1 MSHNLL
7 AYGNLKEITME
18 LLTFPKN
25 EYLLDASLEDLHA
38 QSQEWIKEIDFW
50 NDEISFF
57 YKLLHKK
64 ETKNVFPARELA
76 EIEKTLIRINSEDM
90 LRLRDE
96 VLNHERLLSIL
107 IRSTS
112 LSEEQVYRE
121 AHRRLY
127 RDMYKLNDL
136 IRAFKKSVFSF
147 YTEA

>member
-1 MSHNLL
+1 
-7 AYGNLKEITME
+7 ME

-25 EYLLDASLEDLHA
+25 EYLLDASLEDLHS

-64 ETKNVFPARELA
+64 ETNNVFPARELA

-96 VLNHERLLSIL
+96 VLNHERLLSTL

-136 IRAFKKSVFSF
+136 IRSFKKSVFSF
-147 YTEA
+147 YTET

>member
-1 MSHNLL
+1 
-7 AYGNLKEITME
+7 ME

>member
-1 MSHNLL
+1 
-7 AYGNLKEITME
+7 ME

-25 EYLLDASLEDLHA
+25 EYLLDASLEDLHS

-50 NDEISFF
+50 NDEIAFF

-90 LRLRDE
+90 LRLRNE
-96 VLNHERLLSIL
+96 VLNHERLLSTL

-127 RDMYKLNDL
+127 RDMYKLNEL
-136 IRAFKKSVFSF
+136 IRSFKKSVFAF
-147 YTEA
+147 YTET